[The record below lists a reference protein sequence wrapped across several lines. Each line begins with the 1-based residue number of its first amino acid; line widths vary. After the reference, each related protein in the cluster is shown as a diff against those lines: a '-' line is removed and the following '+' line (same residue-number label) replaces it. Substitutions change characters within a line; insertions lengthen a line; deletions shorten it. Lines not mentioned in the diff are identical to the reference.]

1 MPEDKKTPSLRR
13 RMACWLY
20 EGMLMFGVVFI
31 ADYLFSTLTQTR
43 HALDNRHGQ
52 QAFIFLVFGIYFVW
66 FWSRGQTLAMKTWN
80 IRVTD
85 LQGKPVTQQRA
96 LVRYVLSWIWFL
108 PPLAVSWLA
117 GVDVRQALVLAG
129 GWIAV
134 WAILSCFHPRRQF
147 WHDAM
152 AGTRLETFHHPVVP
166 KKDKKAKV
174 KKTDQTGKTEKAE
187 QANEATAPQ

>member
-1 MPEDKKTPSLRR
+1 MFDVKQTPSLRR

-20 EGMLMFGVVFI
+20 EGMLMFGVVFM
-31 ADYLFSTLTQTR
+31 ADYLFSALTQTR

-52 QAFIFLVFGIYFVW
+52 QAFIFLIVAIYFVW

-85 LQGKPVTQQRA
+85 LQGKAISQQRA
-96 LVRYVLSWIWFL
+96 LLRYVLSWLWFL
-108 PPLAVSWLA
+108 PPLAASWLA

-147 WHDAM
+147 WHDAL
-152 AGTRLETFHHPVVP
+152 AGTRLETYHQPIVP
-166 KKDKKAKV
+166 KKDKKAKAE
-174 KKTDQTGKTEKAE
+174 KASKTEKPAKT
-187 QANEATAPQ
+187 ATPQ